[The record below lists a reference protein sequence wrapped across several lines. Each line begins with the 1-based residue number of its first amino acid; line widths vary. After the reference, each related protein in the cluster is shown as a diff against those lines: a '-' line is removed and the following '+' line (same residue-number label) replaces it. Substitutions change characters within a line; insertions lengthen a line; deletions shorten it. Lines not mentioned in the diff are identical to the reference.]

1 MKSRV
6 SQAIFAFTVFFS
18 QALVGVHAFTL
29 GDLRGSAVIGR
40 GLDVSVVVQT
50 GEGEE
55 ANAACIR
62 AEVFHADVPI
72 AAPRVSVTPGRDG
85 GGQSLVR
92 IESAVSVDEPVV
104 TVLVRANC
112 GSATQRRY
120 VLLADFPVVPDVP
133 AVVTPPLAIAE
144 PLVPVPA
151 ETISPSASGTSAPAP
166 SANSVPSA
174 RPTQA
179 VKAKPRKKVAPASQA
194 NTSPVKPVDKAKR
207 PNAAAARPTGQ
218 SVLKLDPLDLLSDRV
233 DATDS
238 YMDFS
243 PAQDALR
250 YSRWYSMPVR
260 ATRPLSE
267 AWL

>member
-133 AVVTPPLAIAE
+133 AVVTSAIAVGNRRAAGASACRNNL
-144 PLVPVPA
+144 PQRFRHV
-151 ETISPSASGTSAPAP
+151 SPRAFCKFSAICQTNPGRQSQAAQKSGT
-166 SANSVPSA
+166 
-174 RPTQA
+174 R
-179 VKAKPRKKVAPASQA
+179 KP
-194 NTSPVKPVDKAKR
+194 
-207 PNAAAARPTGQ
+207 GQ
-218 SVLKLDPLDLLSDRV
+218 H
-233 DATDS
+233 
-238 YMDFS
+238 FS
-243 PAQDALR
+243 R
-250 YSRWYSMPVR
+250 
-260 ATRPLSE
+260 
-267 AWL
+267 